1 MHEFNSRIAAQRA
14 ILQVVNQGKWQTE
27 HLFGLSTSAI
37 ERWVSNNC
45 IEPTSVLV
53 ELVKD
58 AAAKLFF
65 LANKSQDQISDEYR
79 RVSDDIEAIRDA
91 IAIELKTQELLE
103 PRGNS

>member
-1 MHEFNSRIAAQRA
+1 
-14 ILQVVNQGKWQTE
+14 
-27 HLFGLSTSAI
+27 
-37 ERWVSNNC
+37 
-45 IEPTSVLV
+45 LV